1 MLSFLGCQRNCL
13 IGGLLGLFCL
23 QASLLEIVD
32 ALTRFLYEFQ
42 VLLED
47 EHEIDWIMSILFLY
61 SDQELGG

>member
-1 MLSFLGCQRNCL
+1 MLSLLSCQSHGG
-13 IGGLLGLFCL
+13 IGGLLGPFCL
-23 QASLLEIVD
+23 HTSLLEIVD
-32 ALTRFLYEFQ
+32 ALTRFLYQFQ

>member
-1 MLSFLGCQRNCL
+1 MLSLLSCQSHRC
-13 IGGLLGLFCL
+13 IGNLLGSFCL
-23 QASLLEIVD
+23 HTSLLEIVD
-32 ALTRFLYEFQ
+32 ALTRFLYQFQ

>member
-1 MLSFLGCQRNCL
+1 MLSLLSCQSHGC
-13 IGGLLGLFCL
+13 IGGLLGSFCL
-23 QASLLEIVD
+23 HTSLLEIVD
-32 ALTRFLYEFQ
+32 ALTRFLYQFQ